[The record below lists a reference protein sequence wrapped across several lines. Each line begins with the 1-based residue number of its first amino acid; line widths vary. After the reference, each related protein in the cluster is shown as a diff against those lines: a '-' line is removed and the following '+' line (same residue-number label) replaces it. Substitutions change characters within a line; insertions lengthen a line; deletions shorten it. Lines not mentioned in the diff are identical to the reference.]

1 MSIIQRQSI
10 VQHANIDISQSKWY
24 ILCYMH
30 MCRQLPVASPR
41 ALRQTVTAFAIPS
54 KTSVQFASPII
65 FYRPQIKPKK
75 KKYDGRRRIP
85 TRSKCGQFY
94 SVCVFCAARRGQRE
108 SRQGSLD
115 ILICVLHTSAKVKKK
130 KLYLNIAYVLL
141 QVTLTT
147 EELARVISDTKRDL
161 EWVHY

>member
-75 KKYDGRRRIP
+75 KKIWWTKKNTNKIQMRSILFRVCVLCRAAWPKRIP
-85 TRSKCGQFY
+85 TRFVRHFDLCTAHIS
-94 SVCVFCAARRGQRE
+94 E
-108 SRQGSLD
+108 S
-115 ILICVLHTSAKVKKK
+115 KKK
-130 KLYLNIAYVLL
+130 CIWTLHMFCCRWRSQPKNWLVLYPIQSA
-141 QVTLTT
+141 
-147 EELARVISDTKRDL
+147 I
-161 EWVHY
+161 